1 MEINA
6 IASSPTLG
14 EGVFPMLG
22 APSLA
27 LQRLGAG
34 PAAAA
39 PLGLPADG
47 MSLLSDPGSMG
58 FNPMA
63 LVEALQADMMVLEM
77 AMALAQTQGQQ
88 SGSSQQTGGGGGGS
102 SSSSQGSGGSSSS
115 SSSQGSGSQ
124 GGSSGSTD
132 TSGIDASG
140 SGAKAV
146 ELASSKLGQQ
156 SSEVKMD
163 NYTAAGGLDNNCAD
177 FVSACIADAGLY
189 KKQSGDA
196 SVATFK
202 QHLMEQGYKTVDK
215 AHAQPGDVAIFN
227 GSQHTELVASQG
239 ATTLIGSNNGGTNVQ
254 HISKDSGNWGSVEYL
269 HKA

>member
-1 MEINA
+1 
-6 IASSPTLG
+6 
-14 EGVFPMLG
+14 MLG

-34 PAAAA
+34 PTAAA
-39 PLGLPADG
+39 PLGFPTDG
-47 MSLLSDPGSMG
+47 SSLLGETGPMG
-58 FNPMA
+58 ASAFNPMA
-63 LVEALQADMMVLEM
+63 LLQGLGVDAIQAEIVALEM
-77 AMALAQTQGQQ
+77 AIALTQSQQ
-88 SGSSQQTGGGGGGS
+88 EHKHDKHSGGSGSGGGGGS
-102 SSSSQGSGGSSSS
+102 ASQSSASQGGGSS
-115 SSSQGSGSQ
+115 QQ
-124 GGSSGSTD
+124 GSTD

-146 ELASSKLGQQ
+146 EIASSKLGQQ

-177 FVSACIADAGLY
+177 FVSACIADAGMY

-202 QHLMEQGYKTVDK
+202 QHLLEQGYKTVDK

-227 GSQHTELVASQG
+227 GSQHTELVAAQG